1 MSDRRYPPVLA
12 PGAKVALVAPSG
24 PIRDGDVERATANVT
39 RLGFEPV
46 LGAHAQDR
54 MGYLAGRDAD
64 RLADLNWAIHD
75 RAVAAVWC
83 IRGGYGCTRLLH
95 GVDYAAWTR
104 TPKPLIGFSDV
115 SALHAAIGERANLVT
130 FHGPTARGT
139 LTPFARRSLQRALM
153 MEGSDPLETP
163 AANAAVVRPG
173 VAVGRLAG
181 GNLAVL
187 TALCG
192 TPFMPDLDGAILV
205 LEDVNEAVYRTDRLL
220 IQLRSSGALDAI
232 AGLGF
237 GQFTDIPTDASTGG
251 ERPLADVFAETA
263 EALGVP
269 CLSGLPVGHVDDQW
283 TLPLGAMAELDAEGA
298 TLRVIQITRA

>member
-1 MSDRRYPPVLA
+1 MLA

-39 RLGFEPV
+39 RLGLQPV
-46 LGAHAQDR
+46 LGAHLHDR
-54 MGYLAGRDAD
+54 MGYLAGRDED

-75 RAVAAVWC
+75 RTIDAVWC

-95 GVDYAAWTR
+95 GLDYDAWTR
-104 TPKPLIGFSDV
+104 TPKALIGFSDV

-130 FHGPTARGT
+130 FHGPTARGN

-153 MEGSDPLETP
+153 MEGADPLET
-163 AANAAVVRPG
+163 ATANAAVVRSG
-173 VAVGRLAG
+173 VVVGRLAG

-192 TPFMPDLDGAILV
+192 TPFMPKLDGAILV
-205 LEDVNEAVYRTDRLL
+205 LEDVNEAVYRIDRML
-220 IQLRSSGALDAI
+220 IQLRSSGALAGI
-232 AGLGF
+232 AGIGF
-237 GQFTDIPTDASTGG
+237 GQFTEMATDASAGG

-263 EALGVP
+263 ESLKVP
-269 CLSGLPVGHVDDQW
+269 CVSGLPVGHVDDQW
-283 TLPLGAMAELDAEGA
+283 TLPLGAIAELDADGGA
-298 TLRVIQITRA
+298 LRVIQVTRA